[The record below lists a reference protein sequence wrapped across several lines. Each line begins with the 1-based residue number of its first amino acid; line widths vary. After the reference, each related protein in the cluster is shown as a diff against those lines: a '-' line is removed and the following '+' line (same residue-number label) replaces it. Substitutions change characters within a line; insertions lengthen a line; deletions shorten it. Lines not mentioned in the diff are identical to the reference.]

1 MARPRLTIA
10 QLMTIILFLGVAFA
24 ALRNANEFWA
34 SATYT
39 LAVITVSTALVG
51 AIARKGKSRMTWI
64 GFAVF
69 GWACL
74 IIGLFSSSL
83 VIRAVMFAAPA

>member
-1 MARPRLTIA
+1 MTRPRLTIA
-10 QLMTIILFLGVAFA
+10 QLITIILFVGVAFA

-51 AIARKGKSRMTWI
+51 AIAHKGKFHMTWI
-64 GFAVF
+64 AFAVF

-83 VIRAVMFAAPA
+83 VIRAVMVVSHA